1 MKQAQG
7 ARFIAS
13 FAKKPALSEVKG
25 WGFGSCGIW
34 LVWDLARVGFAR
46 VGRTL
51 LSVAF
56 DVDLDPDFDFD
67 FDREG
72 HGFSRAATRRQKR
85 TRLQPLKETASN
97 KGTLI
102 PNRAPSPVRNLLVP
116 RLELW
121 NFEIRTATLS
131 RSLVKLIKNNPAT
144 SGTRPWPS
152 YLRLS
157 VKPA

>member
-72 HGFSRAATRRQKR
+72 HGFSRAATRRQKKPGFSRRGKPHPIKGHSFR
-85 TRLQPLKETASN
+85 TGRQA
-97 KGTLI
+97 
-102 PNRAPSPVRNLLVP
+102 R
-116 RLELW
+116 
-121 NFEIRTATLS
+121 
-131 RSLVKLIKNNPAT
+131 
-144 SGTRPWPS
+144 
-152 YLRLS
+152 
-157 VKPA
+157 